1 MKRPQAR
8 RPSGGIVHVAQS
20 RDQIDG
26 SEYFVVQF
34 QRPDRPLWRSERI
47 HSPDAA
53 DTAARVLAA
62 YERAQVVRNG

>member
-1 MKRPQAR
+1 MKRR
-8 RPSGGIVHVAQS
+8 RNSRASGVVHVASS
-20 RDQIDG
+20 RDVVDG
-26 SEYFVVQF
+26 TEYFIVQF
-34 QRPDRPLWRSERI
+34 QRPDGPLWRSERI